1 VRLWNTS
8 KAALLVDSKRHLYNY
23 FTGVS
28 QITTKLKLEFL
39 EAAMTD
45 NAPLDDRRIFYG
57 WFVVAAAFAVTFVGF
72 GSAYT
77 FSAFVEALQHDFSAS
92 RGSVSL
98 VFSLAGFLYF
108 GLGIV
113 SGPLADRF
121 GSRRLAVTGMILTG
135 LGLAAASA
143 ARSLTEV
150 YAAYGLGVGLGVGCA
165 YVPAIGAVQRWFV
178 RRRGFASGLAVSG
191 IGVGTLVM
199 PPLATWLI
207 ASLGWRDAYL
217 VLGIL
222 AAVIGGGLSLL
233 IENNPGDRNLGPDG
247 DPPQSSAQSNK
258 ADGASVSEAIRSRR
272 FISLYAGCLICSFG
286 VFVPFVHLVP
296 YARDHGVAPASA
308 VLLLS
313 VIGIG
318 STAGRF
324 FLGGLADRI
333 GRQRSLLLMFAGM
346 ALTLASWAISTG
358 LWSLAAFAFAFGV
371 FYGGWVAV
379 LPAVV
384 MDYFGGRNVSGLIG
398 ILYTSVA
405 FGTLVGPSAAGFA
418 FDASHSYTV
427 PILVSAAANLIAAI
441 IVATIP
447 DRAIPNATTSA

>member
-1 VRLWNTS
+1 M
-8 KAALLVDSKRHLYNY
+8 
-23 FTGVS
+23 TG
-28 QITTKLKLEFL
+28 
-39 EAAMTD
+39 
-45 NAPLDDRRIFYG
+45 NAPLADRRIFYG

-77 FSAFVEALQHDFSAS
+77 FSAFVEPLQRDFGAS

-108 GLGIV
+108 GLGII

-207 ASLGWRDAYL
+207 AMIGWRDAYF

-222 AAVIGGGLSLL
+222 AAIIGGGLSLL
-233 IENNPGDRNLGPDG
+233 IENSPGDRKLGPDG
-247 DPPQSSAQSNK
+247 DPPQLQVQSSK
-258 ADGASVSEAIRSRR
+258 AEGASVSEAIRSRR

-308 VLLLS
+308 VLLLA

-346 ALTLASWAISTG
+346 ALTLASWAISVQF
-358 LWSLAAFAFAFGV
+358 WPLATFAFVFGV

-427 PILVSAAANLIAAI
+427 PILVSAAANLAAAV

-447 DRAIPNATTSA
+447 NRVPRSAPVST

>member
-1 VRLWNTS
+1 MMVSNTFRNEAVMTR
-8 KAALLVDSKRHLYNY
+8 KAALPR
-23 FTGVS
+23 
-28 QITTKLKLEFL
+28 
-39 EAAMTD
+39 A
-45 NAPLDDRRIFYG
+45 RIFYG
-57 WFVVAAAFAVTFVGF
+57 WFVVTAAFAVTFVGF

-77 FSAFVEALQHDFSAS
+77 FSAFVEALQRDFDAS

-108 GLGIV
+108 GLGV
-113 SGPLADRF
+113 LSGPLADRV
-121 GSRRLAVTGMILTG
+121 GSRRLAVGGMILTG

-199 PPLATWLI
+199 PPLA
-207 ASLGWRDAYL
+207 
-217 VLGIL
+217 
-222 AAVIGGGLSLL
+222 SLL
-233 IENNPGDRNLGPDG
+233 IEHLGWRGAYLTLGTLAAVLGGGLALLIENDPRDRGLGPDG
-247 DPPQSSAQSNK
+247 DPPPSGAQPTRPEGN
-258 ADGASVSEAIRSRR
+258 SVSDAIRSSR
-272 FISLYAGCLICSFG
+272 FIRLYVACLICSFG

-308 VLLLS
+308 VLLLG
-313 VIGIG
+313 VIGVG

-333 GRQRSLLLMFAGM
+333 GRELSLLLMFTGM
-346 ALTLASWAISTG
+346 ALALAVWVIATDF
-358 LWSLAAFAFAFGV
+358 WSLAGFAFVYGV

-384 MDYFGGRNVSGLIG
+384 MDYFGGRNVSGIIG

-405 FGTLVGPSAAGFA
+405 FGTLIGPSAAGFA
-418 FDASHSYTV
+418 FDLGHSYTV
-427 PILVSAAANLIAAI
+427 PVLVSAGANIIAAI
-441 IVATIP
+441 VVASTS
-447 DRAIPNATTSA
+447 RAAAAA